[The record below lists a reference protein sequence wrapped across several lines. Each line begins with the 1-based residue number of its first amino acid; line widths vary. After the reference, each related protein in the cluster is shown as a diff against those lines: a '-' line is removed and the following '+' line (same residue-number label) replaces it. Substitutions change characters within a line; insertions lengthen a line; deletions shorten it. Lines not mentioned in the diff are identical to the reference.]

1 MKKQRADYV
10 DPTRSISHI
19 PSQWNRSNT
28 AMKRM
33 LELRKPIPVE
43 RQQKGSEIEWR
54 GKMGGETV

>member
-33 LELRKPIPVE
+33 LELSKPIPVE
-43 RQQKGSEIEWR
+43 RHRWR
-54 GKMGGETV
+54 LLGCVAAKRAAEE